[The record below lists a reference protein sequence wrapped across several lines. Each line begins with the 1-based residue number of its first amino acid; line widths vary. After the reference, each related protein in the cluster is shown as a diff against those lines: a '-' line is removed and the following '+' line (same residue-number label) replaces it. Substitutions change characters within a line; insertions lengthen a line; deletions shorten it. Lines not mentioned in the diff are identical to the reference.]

1 MIKENQR
8 AELRSGAYG
17 IVTENV
23 RLSSLTTFHLG
34 GPCDLLI
41 EVTSEK
47 EALRTIRYL
56 RSNAIPF
63 FIIGNGSNLLVRDGG
78 LDGVVVKMGPAF
90 SDVTVDGNF
99 ITAQAGAAVAKVA
112 QASFRAGLTGME
124 ALAGIPGTVG
134 GGVIMNAGAYEQEMK
149 DVLCSLHAIADDN
162 TLCTLSREE
171 MELGYRTSR
180 MMRENMV
187 VTEVTFALK
196 QGNPEKIREKAEEF
210 AVRRRTKQPLDKYS
224 AGSTFK
230 RPQGHFAG
238 ALIEQAGLRG
248 YTLRGAQVS
257 DKHCGFL
264 INNGEATARD
274 VLDLMAYVQDTVKK
288 HFGVDLE
295 PEVRIMGKE

>member
-23 RLSSLTTFHLG
+23 CLSSLTTFHLG

-63 FIIGNGSNLLVRDGG
+63 FVIGNGSNLLVRDGG

-162 TLCTLSREE
+162 TLCTLSCEE

-196 QGNPEKIREKAEEF
+196 PGNPEEIREKAEEF
-210 AVRRRTKQPLDKYS
+210 AVRRRTKQPLEKYS

-288 HFGVDLE
+288 HSGVDLE

>member
-23 RLSSLTTFHLG
+23 CLSSLTTFHLG

-149 DVLCSLHAIADDN
+149 DVLCSLHAITDDN

-196 QGNPEKIREKAEEF
+196 PGNPEKIREKAEEF

>member
-23 RLSSLTTFHLG
+23 CLSSLTTFHLG

-63 FIIGNGSNLLVRDGG
+63 FVIGNGSNLLVRDGG

-180 MMRENMV
+180 MMRESMV

-196 QGNPEKIREKAEEF
+196 PGNPEEIREKAEEF

-248 YTLRGAQVS
+248 YTLRGAKVS

-288 HFGVDLE
+288 HSGVDLE

>member
-23 RLSSLTTFHLG
+23 CLSSLTTFHLG

-63 FIIGNGSNLLVRDGG
+63 FVIGNGSNLLVRDGG

-162 TLCTLSREE
+162 TLCTLSCEE

-196 QGNPEKIREKAEEF
+196 PGNPEEIREKAEEF
-210 AVRRRTKQPLDKYS
+210 AVRRRTKQPLEKYS

-264 INNGEATARD
+264 INNGDATARD

-288 HFGVDLE
+288 HSGVDLE

>member
-23 RLSSLTTFHLG
+23 CLSSLTTFHLG

-63 FIIGNGSNLLVRDGG
+63 FVIGNGSNLLVRDGG
-78 LDGVVVKMGPAF
+78 LDGVVVKMGSAF
-90 SDVTVDGNF
+90 SDVTVDGKF

>member
-23 RLSSLTTFHLG
+23 CLSSLTTFHLG

>member
-23 RLSSLTTFHLG
+23 CLSSLTTFHLG

-196 QGNPEKIREKAEEF
+196 PGNPEKIREKAEEF
-210 AVRRRTKQPLDKYS
+210 AVRRRIKQPLDKYS

-274 VLDLMAYVQDTVKK
+274 VLELMAYVQDTVKK

>member
-23 RLSSLTTFHLG
+23 CLSSLTTFHLG

-90 SDVTVDGNF
+90 SDVTVDGNL

-196 QGNPEKIREKAEEF
+196 PGNPEKIREKAEEF

-288 HFGVDLE
+288 HSGVDLE